1 MAVRTA
7 QTKLVGLI
15 ESLTEMQSKLVEC
28 SSSKQP
34 DAPRLEFEP
43 PNLATISDE
52 SSLDLGQIG
61 PTIKK
66 ALVANHECLQR
77 FRLDSSHL
85 VFVCSHS
92 IYCNVPT
99 WASRQEHGPGAVARE
114 DACADGWRELHA
126 GARVSRCRC
135 AGSSVE
141 RRRRLRVVRVEPH
154 AVELIERSLQLDRDR
169 LLARTRINRSG
180 TRTLGLSASSEQMSA
195 EPSRASHSQH
205 QMPVRAD
212 PMEYKLTLSRS
223 ATRL

>member
-114 DACADGWRELHA
+114 DACADGWRELDA

-154 AVELIERSLQLDRDR
+154 ARGAHRALAPAGPRPSARSHAHQSLGHAH
-169 LLARTRINRSG
+169 ARTECLVRTNECRALTRFSFSASNAG
-180 TRTLGLSASSEQMSA
+180 TR
-195 EPSRASHSQH
+195 
-205 QMPVRAD
+205 
-212 PMEYKLTLSRS
+212 RS
-223 ATRL
+223 NGI